1 MRHLRSALFRT
12 VPEEGGGMRNDER
25 YKPEPRSCQLELF
38 GLGAAGQEDAEAA
51 EAWIEENP
59 DAWEYMV
66 RNAYRLRRKGF
77 VSMNYLVNMV
87 RNELLVAVK
96 NGLSPAFARIM
107 VERHPDLE
115 DAFKVHRARCDAFAG
130 VGIDG

>member
-1 MRHLRSALFRT
+1 
-12 VPEEGGGMRNDER
+12 MRNDDR
-25 YKPEPRSCQLELF
+25 YKPGPKSDQLEIA

-51 EAWIEENP
+51 EAWIDENP

-130 VGIDG
+130 VGTDV

>member
-1 MRHLRSALFRT
+1 
-12 VPEEGGGMRNDER
+12 MRNDER
-25 YKPEPRSCQLELF
+25 YRPDPKSDQLELF
-38 GLGAAGQEDAEAA
+38 GLGAAGQEDAEDA
-51 EAWIEENP
+51 EAWIRENP
-59 DAWEYMV
+59 DAWEFMV
-66 RNAYRLRRKGF
+66 SNAYRLRLKGF